1 MPTKQ
6 PFHIRNVLS
15 KKDIQ
20 NFNSV
25 LNAFGKEQ
33 QQQQHSLLSQAF
45 GKESVLFSQASIP
58 GTSYS
63 LV

>member
-1 MPTKQ
+1 MSS
-6 PFHIRNVLS
+6 S

>member
-1 MPTKQ
+1 MSS
-6 PFHIRNVLS
+6 S

-20 NFNSV
+20 KFNSV
-25 LNAFGKEQ
+25 LNAFGKEQQ